1 MDCRQPLSDRNLVGS
16 FLLEE
21 RVTEQRLTHHEMMG
35 IKLRSAADPLI
46 IYIVLG
52 NIRDGVSIS

>member
-21 RVTEQRLTHHEMMG
+21 RVTEQRLTPWNDGYKAELSNG
-35 IKLRSAADPLI
+35 SANN
-46 IYIVLG
+46 IYSVG
-52 NIRDGVSIS
+52 KH